1 MKSGLSEFRFS
12 ARAGRTALQPISS
25 LVDLA
30 VRDRNVISLAAG
42 LVDEETLPVGRIRRL
57 ADELLGGEFDGRK
70 ALQYG
75 TTAGLAELREAV
87 LRHVCDLDGVR
98 PEDLALTPD
107 NVIIG
112 SGSQQLL
119 YIITD
124 VLVDPG
130 DIVITEWPSYFVYT
144 GALTSLGASVRAVD
158 MDAEGMNIESLKAT
172 LEDLKRSGELERVKI
187 VYLCDYYQNPTGIT
201 LCPRRREELLE
212 VVRSY
217 SSGHR
222 ICILEDAA
230 YRELSC
236 EGPAPRSIKSYE
248 SDNAHV
254 VLAQTFSKSFSP
266 GLKTGYAIAPDE
278 LAKAVLDQKSCHDF
292 GSCNFTQH
300 ILLRAMQSGAYA
312 EQVKILRRRYRA
324 KRDAILAALQE
335 NLGDFE
341 PDRTCWTTPG
351 GGLYVY
357 LTLPEWI
364 DTGPDGKLFE
374 MAMKEGVVYVPGEY
388 CYGPDPRRRPERNH
402 IRLTFAMVSE
412 DAICEG
418 IARLARAV
426 RRAGDSAEGLQDRL
440 AEPQVRMNRAT
451 EI

>member
-1 MKSGLSEFRFS
+1 MTSGRPKFRFS
-12 ARAGRTALQPISS
+12 ARAGRTTTQPISS

-30 VRDRNVISLAAG
+30 VRNKNVISLAAG
-42 LVDEETLPVGRIRRL
+42 LVDDQTLPISEVGRL
-57 ADELLGGEFDGRK
+57 TGEILTDGSAGQK

-75 TTAGLAELREAV
+75 TTAGLVELRKAI
-87 LRHVCDLDGVR
+87 LHHVCELDGVR

-124 VLVDPG
+124 ILVDPG

-144 GALTSLGASVRAVD
+144 GLLMSLGASVRAVE
-158 MDAEGMNIESLKAT
+158 MDDDGMSVESLAAT
-172 LEDLKRSGELERVKI
+172 LEELKRSGDLQRVKI

-201 LCPRRREELLE
+201 LCPDRRERLLE

-217 SSGHR
+217 SRDHR

-230 YRELSC
+230 YRELGC
-236 EGPAPRSIKSYE
+236 EGTAPRSIKSYE
-248 SDNAHV
+248 SDNAQV

-278 LAKAVLDQKSCHDF
+278 LVEAVLNQKACHDF

-300 ILLRAMQSGAYA
+300 VLLLAMQSGAYA
-312 EQVKILRRRYRA
+312 EQVEMLRRRYRA

-341 PDRTCWTTPG
+341 PDRTCWTTPA

-357 LTLPEWI
+357 LTLPKWI
-364 DTGPDGKLFE
+364 DTGPGGRLFE
-374 MAMKEGVVYVPGEY
+374 AALAEGVVYVPGEY

-402 IRLTFAMVSE
+402 MRLTFATVDE
-412 DAICEG
+412 PAICEG
-418 IARLARAV
+418 VARLACAIRNLGGGNYIPADAEFARKVERA
-426 RRAGDSAEGLQDRL
+426 
-440 AEPQVRMNRAT
+440 
-451 EI
+451 